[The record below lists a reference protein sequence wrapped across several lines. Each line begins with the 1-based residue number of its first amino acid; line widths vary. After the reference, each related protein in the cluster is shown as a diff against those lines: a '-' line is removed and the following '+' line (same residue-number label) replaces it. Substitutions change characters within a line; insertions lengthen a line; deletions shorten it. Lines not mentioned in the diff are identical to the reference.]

1 MTQRSAVVASA
12 RGHGLTGAGRRFGLD
27 RETVRAWG
35 LPEWARVYTFDRFS
49 MALHGLTPAEKV
61 VPRFPADTA
70 A

>member
-1 MTQRSAVVASA
+1 
-12 RGHGLTGAGRRFGLD
+12 
-27 RETVRAWG
+27 
-35 LPEWARVYTFDRFS
+35 VYTFDRFS